1 MSFERSTL
9 LTSFFVVLT
18 RDVQH
23 LLLGHGNDSNV
34 HGHVCKVC
42 RRLKSRRISNI
53 PSPTV
58 TDDEVVLLSFGKE
71 HALLSLREEDMG

>member
-23 LLLGHGNDSNV
+23 LLLGHGNESNV
-34 HGHVCKVC
+34 YSRVCKVR

-58 TDDEVVLLSFGKE
+58 TDDEVVFLSFGKE